1 MFFLFGGSVIPHGQ
15 GGKEREPWWSE
26 SDTLYRLALDGFK
39 KTMRKGEGRAE
50 KIHLRLG
57 FRKYMDD
64 NVRKG
69 MYM

>member
-1 MFFLFGGSVIPHGQ
+1 MVW

-50 KIHLRLG
+50 KIHHRLG
-57 FRKYMDD
+57 FRKYM
-64 NVRKG
+64 VI
-69 MYM
+69 M